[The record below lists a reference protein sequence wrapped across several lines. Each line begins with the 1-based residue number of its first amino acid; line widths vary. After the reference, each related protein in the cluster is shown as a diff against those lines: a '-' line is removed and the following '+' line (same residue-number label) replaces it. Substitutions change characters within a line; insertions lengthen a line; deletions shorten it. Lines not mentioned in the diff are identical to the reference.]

1 MSLFGP
7 DGALGPSFSY
17 ADNLKTPSEIGVR
30 SGGDF
35 DSIMRSVAGISY
47 YVDAIG
53 FGERSMFGKTLGA
66 PEQQPIGLKYF
77 INTNNKCSN
86 GKDMYEYID
95 GSPQGD
101 LLGAK
106 VGKEIRNTMGV
117 GLRGM
122 APGMLEDARDAL
134 NPIPLLKIA
143 SGTGYAK
150 CKQVT
155 QPIGNGQIPVFDT
168 KGNLVG
174 PNKEIWANPPI
185 EMKDG
190 VPHQTKWVFDTFVSQ
205 EEYDKEKKEGFLSAS
220 YNPVISGLL
229 LVGLALGIA
238 YTVSKK

>member
-30 SGGDF
+30 SGGSF
-35 DSIMRSVAGISY
+35 DAITSAVAGISY

-66 PEQQPIGLKYF
+66 PEQQPLGLKYF
-77 INTNNKCSN
+77 INTKNKCSN
-86 GKDMYEYID
+86 GQDMYEYID
-95 GSPQGD
+95 GTPKGD

-106 VGKEIRNTMGV
+106 VGREIKNTMGV

-134 NPIPLLKIA
+134 NPIPIMNIVA
-143 SGTGYAK
+143 GTGYAK

-155 QPIGNGQIPVFDT
+155 LPIGDGQLPKYDE

-185 EMKDG
+185 QMKDG
-190 VPHQTKWVFDTFVSQ
+190 IPYQTRWVFDSFISA
-205 EEYDKEKKEGFLSAS
+205 EEYDRTKKEGFLDSS
-220 YNPVISGLL
+220 YNPVISALL
-229 LVGLALGIA
+229 SVGLALGIA
-238 YTVSKK
+238 YTISKK